1 MDTFETLDSLDS
13 LFYLQDLKKRYLID
27 LTDYKKAY
35 VLKWRNQIIRTTSPS
50 LTNSE
55 KRYLY
60 S

>member
-1 MDTFETLDSLDS
+1 METFET
-13 LFYLQDLKKRYLID
+13 LFYLQDLRKQYLID
-27 LTDYKKAY
+27 LTDYKKEY